1 MLSRP
6 GKQLRLK
13 MLDISSLLIDD
24 PPTLE
29 VSDDNL
35 GINGVQRILAVHDL
49 ALAMVGSAHLVCLKR
64 YSSKF
69 LQLLSAALRTSFK
82 S

>member
-1 MLSRP
+1 
-6 GKQLRLK
+6 
-13 MLDISSLLIDD
+13 MLDISSLLIDA

-29 VSDDNL
+29 VSDGIL
-35 GINGVQRILAVHDL
+35 GINGVQRIFAVHDL
-49 ALAMVGSAHLVCLKR
+49 ALAMVRSAHLVCLKR